1 MTGLTLT
8 FVDTQAIEDK
18 IHAAQA
24 AGIPCCLTPQEFAD
38 LQEFT
43 PLNVVH
49 EATGVW
55 KDLGVL
61 GYIGRTLIYDAS
73 KWNAH
78 PFEAKPHAFD

>member
-1 MTGLTLT
+1 MTHLLV
-8 FVDTQAIEDK
+8 VDTDALFAKVEK
-18 IHAAQA
+18 AQLS
-24 AGIPCCLTPQEFAD
+24 GNPVVLTRQEFED
-38 LQEFT
+38 LQGFS

-61 GYIGRTLIYDAS
+61 GYIGKTLIYDAF
-73 KWNAH
+73 KWNIN